1 MFRILS
7 FTMHKHPLLGGKV
20 FELANPKEDKVS
32 NYYSIIIGPNGTGKS
47 YLLSNLLEAFNEI
60 VLLKTI
66 KDYKPR
72 KKFTLEYNL
81 GGHKFTIS
89 TEKKTSTFKR
99 GDNPILVSEIE
110 FPTKWLASSVT
121 INDKYPVLNYLR
133 KKQLPEYK
141 YLGIRSAS
149 NNAFI
154 SRITINTVIYFIEAL
169 QKGKAAN
176 LLSVYDALGLNS
188 ELQIVF
194 VGGPMLKLGKK
205 DSKYMLPDNI
215 DKILEPH
222 RTFLKENKTKT
233 NYRADNYKKHLDN
246 DADLK
251 LVTEFML
258 LNREK
263 FEKSTKSAMQLKY
276 GIDLR
281 TEFGIKDIEWQW
293 SYLSILLDLELIKIS
308 KFHLTKDS
316 PFKYEEASSGEGHL
330 LTSFHGIIANLEDNS
345 LLVIDEPEISLHPN
359 WQIEYFEIL
368 KKIVNSYKNVFTV
381 IATHSNLL
389 VSSLK
394 NEESRITSIRRDG
407 KTKEIVIDELDYET
421 YGWDPE
427 RILYKIFGLVTQ
439 RNNYFESDLRT
450 LIALISSKDSDIKE
464 VVRLYGSLKKYIL
477 ADKDD
482 PLKIIISR
490 AESYISEHNV

>member
-1 MFRILS
+1 M
-7 FTMHKHPLLGGKV
+7 
-20 FELANPKEDKVS
+20 
-32 NYYSIIIGPNGTGKS
+32 
-47 YLLSNLLEAFNEI
+47 
-60 VLLKTI
+60 
-66 KDYKPR
+66 
-72 KKFTLEYNL
+72 
-81 GGHKFTIS
+81 
-89 TEKKTSTFKR
+89 
-99 GDNPILVSEIE
+99 
-110 FPTKWLASSVT
+110 
-121 INDKYPVLNYLR
+121 
-133 KKQLPEYK
+133 
-141 YLGIRSAS
+141 
-149 NNAFI
+149 
-154 SRITINTVIYFIEAL
+154 
-169 QKGKAAN
+169 
-176 LLSVYDALGLNS
+176 
-188 ELQIVF
+188 
-194 VGGPMLKLGKK
+194 
-205 DSKYMLPDNI
+205 
-215 DKILEPH
+215 
-222 RTFLKENKTKT
+222 
-233 NYRADNYKKHLDN
+233 DN